1 MNIVTLKID
10 DGLLLK
16 IDNKVKQYHNT
27 RSEFIREAILS
38 KLEDLEDIE
47 AFENTTNDKLY
58 TIDDV
63 RKNLELAN

>member
-10 DGLLLK
+10 DNLLLE
-16 IDNKVKQYHNT
+16 IDSKAEQYHNT

-47 AFENTTNDKLY
+47 AFENTINDKLY

-63 RKNLELAN
+63 RKNLELDN

>member
-47 AFENTTNDKLY
+47 LQE
-58 TIDDV
+58 IGG
-63 RKNLELAN
+63 